1 MSNRSTDIVAFGQ
14 TRRRNRAAL
23 TGEAALAEKRQ
34 RAALTEKR
42 LPQVPAGA
50 LPGLSGANS
59 TTTRLLTEDERRR
72 AASYSIPERE
82 LKARTADALRA
93 EISEPIKEMAQRL
106 RLNLIATR
114 CLQAV
119 YDRQKAAGG
128 GWTQLSAADIAET
141 LNSHPLQGG
150 ANAIT
155 PDHVRDLI
163 AALTKLGALDQ
174 KPGFGP
180 GVQPQ
185 FKVPV

>member
-1 MSNRSTDIVAFGQ
+1 MSDRNTDLSDFRSAP
-14 TRRRNRAAL
+14 RRRNRAAL
-23 TGEAALAEKRQ
+23 GEAALHEKRV
-34 RAALTEKR
+34 RAAITERK
-42 LPQVPAGA
+42 LPDATEHRHRMPLSKSPA
-50 LPGLSGANS
+50 
-59 TTTRLLTEDERRR
+59 LLNEDQRRQR
-72 AASYSIPERE
+72 ASYSIPERE
-82 LKARTADALRA
+82 LKQRSADALRA
-93 EISEPIKEMAQRL
+93 EISEPIKELAQRL

-119 YDRQKAAGG
+119 YDRQKASS

-141 LNSHPLQGG
+141 LNAHPLQGG